1 MKPRARIMIFP
12 VIAGGLAEKLKGKGR
27 KIRETIPAAVGARTR
42 NVSAVARTAGGDF
55 WRGR

>member
-1 MKPRARIMIFP
+1 MIFP